1 MPPEQI
7 IQRRKLSDEVRRRLL
22 DMIESGELTPGSV
35 MPSERELMARYHVG
49 RPAVREAMQSLET
62 MRLVSIRHGE
72 RARVVP
78 LTPRSMLAQM
88 HQSTRHLLATSPETR
103 QHLEAARQMFETG
116 MVRRAAEAATEVDLE
131 RLRSVLEEMQAEV
144 GNPARFVDADIRF
157 HNLLAEMSGNPI
169 LQAVSEAMLQW
180 LFEFHSE
187 LVRFPGHED
196 VTLADHREI
205 YERVAERDADGAQ
218 QAMID
223 HLTRVNAQGRR
234 RSKTKTGRL
243 NGTLTGRVLRQP
255 RRKS

>member
-22 DMIESGELTPGSV
+22 DMIESGELPPGSF
-35 MPSERELMARYHVG
+35 MPSERELMARYQVG

-62 MRLVSIRHGE
+62 MRMVSIRHGE

-88 HQSTRHLLATSPETR
+88 HQTTRHLLATSPETR
-103 QHLEAARQMFETG
+103 KHLEAARQMFETG
-116 MVRRAAEAATEVDLE
+116 MVRRAAEAATAADLD
-131 RLRSVLEEMQAEV
+131 RLRSVLEEMRAEV
-144 GNPARFVDADIRF
+144 RNPARFVAADIRF

-196 VTLADHREI
+196 VTLADHEEI
-205 YERVAERDADGAQ
+205 FERVAERDAEGAER
-218 QAMID
+218 AMID
-223 HLTRVNAQGRR
+223 HLTRANVQRR
-234 RSKTKTGRL
+234 RRFGTKTWRL
-243 NGTLTGRVLRQP
+243 NGSVTGRVP
-255 RRKS
+255 RKQGRKL

>member
-22 DMIESGELTPGSV
+22 DLIESGELPPGSF
-35 MPSERELMARYHVG
+35 MPSERELMSRYQVG

-62 MRLVSIRHGE
+62 MQLVSIRHGE

-88 HQSTRHLLATSPETR
+88 HQTTRHLLATSPETR
-103 QHLEAARQMFETG
+103 KHLEAARQMFETG
-116 MVRRAAEAATEVDLE
+116 MVRRAAEAATAVDLD
-131 RLRSVLEEMQAEV
+131 RLRSVLEEMRAAV
-144 GNPARFVDADIRF
+144 RNPARFVAADIRF

-169 LQAVSEAMLQW
+169 LQAVSEALLQW

-196 VTLADHREI
+196 ITLADHQEI
-205 YERVAERDADGAQ
+205 YERVAERDAEGAER
-218 QAMID
+218 AMID
-223 HLTRVNAQGRR
+223 HLTRVNVQGRR
-234 RSKTKTGRL
+234 RFRTKTRRLSGAVTGRL
-243 NGTLTGRVLRQP
+243 SHKQGRKL
-255 RRKS
+255 

>member
-22 DMIESGELTPGSV
+22 DLIESGEVPPGSAL
-35 MPSERELMARYHVG
+35 PSERELMARYQVG

-62 MRLVSIRHGE
+62 MQLVSIRHGE

-88 HQSTRHLLATSPETR
+88 HQATRHLLATSPETR
-103 QHLEAARQMFETG
+103 KHLEAARQMFETG
-116 MVRRAAEAATEVDLE
+116 MVRRAAEAATAVDLD
-131 RLRSVLEEMQAEV
+131 RLRRVLEEMRAEV
-144 GNPARFVDADIRF
+144 GNSARFVAADIHF

-169 LQAVSEAMLQW
+169 LQAVSEALLQW

-196 VTLADHREI
+196 VTLADHEEI
-205 YERVAERDADGAQ
+205 YERVAERDAEGAER
-218 QAMID
+218 AMID
-223 HLTRVNAQGRR
+223 HLTRVNVQGRR
-234 RSKTKTGRL
+234 RSRTKTQRL
-243 NGTLTGRVLRQP
+243 NGALTGRAS
-255 RRKS
+255 RKQGRKL

>member
-22 DMIESGELTPGSV
+22 DMIESGELPPGSF
-35 MPSERELMARYHVG
+35 MPSERELMARYQVG

-62 MRLVSIRHGE
+62 MRMVSIRHGE

-88 HQSTRHLLATSPETR
+88 HQTTRHLLATSPETR
-103 QHLEAARQMFETG
+103 KHLEAARQMFETG
-116 MVRRAAEAATEVDLE
+116 MVRRAAEAATEADLD
-131 RLRSVLEEMQAEV
+131 RLRSVLEEMRAEV
-144 GNPARFVDADIRF
+144 RNPTRFVAADIRF

-169 LQAVSEAMLQW
+169 LQAVSEALLQW

-187 LVRFPGHED
+187 LVRLPGHED
-196 VTLADHREI
+196 VTLADHQDI
-205 YERVAERDADGAQ
+205 YERVAERDAKGAE

-223 HLTRVNAQGRR
+223 HLTRVNVQGRR
-234 RSKTKTGRL
+234 RSRTKTRRL
-243 NGTLTGRVLRQP
+243 NGSVTGRVS
-255 RRKS
+255 RKQGRKL

>member
-7 IQRRKLSDEVRRRLL
+7 VQRRKLSDEVRLRLL
-22 DMIESGELTPGSV
+22 NLIASGELPPGST
-35 MPSERELMARYHVG
+35 MPSERELMARYRVG

-103 QHLEAARQMFETG
+103 QHLESARQMFETG
-116 MVRRAAEAATEVDLE
+116 MVRRAAEAATKEDLE
-131 RLRSVLEEMQAEV
+131 RLRGALEEMEAEV
-144 GNPARFVDADIRF
+144 GNPARFVAADIRF
-157 HNLLAEMSGNPI
+157 HNTLAEISGNPI

-187 LVRFPGHED
+187 LVRFPGRED
-196 VTLADHREI
+196 VTLADHQEI
-205 YERVAERDADGAQ
+205 YERVADHDAAGAER
-218 QAMID
+218 AMID
-223 HLTRVNAQGRR
+223 HLTRVNVQGRR
-234 RSKTKTGRL
+234 RPESRRTPTSTKPRRSSS
-243 NGTLTGRVLRQP
+243 NR

>member
-22 DMIESGELTPGSV
+22 DLIESGEVPPGSAL
-35 MPSERELMARYHVG
+35 PSERELMARYQVG

-62 MRLVSIRHGE
+62 MQLVSIRHGE

-88 HQSTRHLLATSPETR
+88 HQATRHLLATSPETR
-103 QHLEAARQMFETG
+103 KHLEAARQMFETG
-116 MVRRAAEAATEVDLE
+116 MVRRAAEAATAVDLD
-131 RLRSVLEEMQAEV
+131 RLRRVLEEMRAEV
-144 GNPARFVDADIRF
+144 GNSARFVAADIRF

-169 LQAVSEAMLQW
+169 LQAVSEALLQW

-196 VTLADHREI
+196 VTLADHEEI
-205 YERVAERDADGAQ
+205 YERVAERDAEGAER
-218 QAMID
+218 AMID
-223 HLTRVNAQGRR
+223 HLTRINVQGRR
-234 RSKTKTGRL
+234 RSRTKTRRL
-243 NGTLTGRVLRQP
+243 NGALTGRVS
-255 RRKS
+255 RKQGRKL

>member
-1 MPPEQI
+1 VPPEQI

-22 DMIESGELTPGSV
+22 DMIESGELPPGSA
-35 MPSERELMARYHVG
+35 MPSERELMARYQVG

-62 MRLVSIRHGE
+62 MQLVSIRHGE

-88 HQSTRHLLATSPETR
+88 HQTTRHLLATSPETR
-103 QHLEAARQMFETG
+103 QHLEAARQLFETG
-116 MVRRAAEAATEVDLE
+116 MVRRAAEAATEVDLD
-131 RLRSVLEEMQAEV
+131 RLRSALEEMQTEV
-144 GNPARFVDADIRF
+144 GNPARFVAADIRF

-196 VTLADHREI
+196 VTLADHQEI
-205 YERVAERDADGAQ
+205 FERVAERDAEGAER
-218 QAMID
+218 AMMD
-223 HLTRVNAQGRR
+223 HLTRVNVQGRR
-234 RSKTKTGRL
+234 RSRIMTRRL
-243 NGTLTGRVLRQP
+243 NGAAPRRVSRTP
-255 RRKS
+255 RRKA

>member
-1 MPPEQI
+1 VPSEEI
-7 IQRRKLSDEVRRRLL
+7 IQRRKLSDEVRRRLM
-22 DMIESGELTPGSV
+22 DMIESGELPPGSA
-35 MPSERELMARYHVG
+35 MPSERELMARYRVG

-62 MRLVSIRHGE
+62 MQLVSIRHGE

-116 MVRRAAEAATEVDLE
+116 MVRRAAEVATEVDLD

-144 GNPARFVDADIRF
+144 GNPTRFVAADIRF

-169 LQAVSEAMLQW
+169 LQAVSGALLQW

-196 VTLADHREI
+196 VTLADHQEI
-205 YERVAERDADGAQ
+205 YERVAERDAEGAER
-218 QAMID
+218 AMID
-223 HLTRVNAQGRR
+223 HLTRVNVQGRR
-234 RSKTKTGRL
+234 RS
-243 NGTLTGRVLRQP
+243 GTRMRSQRGAVNRRRAS